1 MRIGELARRS
11 GLSTSRIRFY
21 EAKRLLNAVS
31 RKANGYR
38 QYPLDTLIVLG
49 IIVAAQRTGFSLDEI
64 KQILPADLSN
74 WRRGEL
80 MGALRRRIADISKME
95 KLLSQSKRQ
104 LGGLIRKIEGNQDG
118 MQCADNTRRLLKQ
131 FVHRET
137 RSVPITHKRHVPP
150 SRAIAA
156 VRLRSIFK

>member
-21 EAKRLLNAVS
+21 EAKGLLNEVS

-38 QYPLDTLIVLG
+38 EYPPDTLMVLG
-49 IIVAAQRTGFSLDEI
+49 IIVGAQRTNFSLDEI

-80 MGALRRRIADISKME
+80 MGALRRKVADIEQME
-95 KLLSQSKRQ
+95 KRLSQNKKQ
-104 LGGLIRKIEGNQDG
+104 LCALIREIEDHQDG
-118 MQCADNTRRLLKQ
+118 TECAHHTRRLLKE
-131 FVHRET
+131 FV
-137 RSVPITHKRHVPP
+137 P
-150 SRAIAA
+150 SA
-156 VRLRSIFK
+156 S

>member
-21 EAKRLLNAVS
+21 EAKGLLNAVS

-38 QYPLDTLIVLG
+38 EYPSDTLIVLG
-49 IIVAAQRTGFSLDEI
+49 IIVGAQRTNFSLDEI

-80 MGALRRRIADISKME
+80 MGALRRKVADIEQME
-95 KLLSQSKRQ
+95 KRLSQSKKQ
-104 LGGLIRKIEGNQDG
+104 LCTLIRKIEGNQDG
-118 MQCADNTRRLLKQ
+118 MGCAHNTRLLLKE
-131 FVHRET
+131 FVPSES
-137 RSVPITHKRHVPP
+137 RSAPRTH
-150 SRAIAA
+150 SR
-156 VRLRSIFK
+156 R